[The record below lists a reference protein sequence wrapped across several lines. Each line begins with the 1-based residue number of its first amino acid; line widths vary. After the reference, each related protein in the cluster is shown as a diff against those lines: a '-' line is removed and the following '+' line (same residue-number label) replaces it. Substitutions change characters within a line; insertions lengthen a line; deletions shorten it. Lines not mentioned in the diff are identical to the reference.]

1 MKNIFLGLL
10 IAGIVSACGSNKATK
25 EEDPIQNTN
34 IISGEEKEENAEE
47 TKIEEAIEETKE
59 VATEEAPIEETPPP
73 VEEEKGECIE
83 SPDECVN
90 RWGIYLYPNGDCYQ
104 GYFKDSKRD
113 GDGTLIKANGSKITA
128 FWKNDEEAGERA
140 RDIGRTMEMK
150 FDPIKLKQSCTN
162 IINETLFGK
171 PDKPEPKSN
180 SEQNSEQVSLED
192 CSGEDQFSK
201 LLHKIATKLGRSC
214 GIAESFLSSAD
225 SFISELQNNLSKV
238 ASTNTPVEKKSELIT
253 TILNYFE
260 NDKSCIEL
268 GENKTCT
275 PLQSLLSSL
284 VALGDTAYSVKLDF
298 QGNNKLGEI
307 KKLNDD
313 LYQISIAKW
322 EQFIT
327 CKQEDEA
334 CDITYSNRIFNIVF
348 HNKLMWNM
356 KVRTITLKEFL
367 TETEYA
373 QRQQ

>member
-10 IAGIVSACGSNKATK
+10 IVGIVSACATNKATK
-25 EEDPIQNTN
+25 EEESSQNTN
-34 IISGEEKEENAEE
+34 IINGDEKEENAEQ
-47 TKIEEAIEETKE
+47 TKQEEAVVEETKE
-59 VATEEAPIEETPPP
+59 VIKEVPIIEETPAP
-73 VEEEKGECIE
+73 VEEQAKGECIE

-90 RWGIYLYPNGDCYQ
+90 RWGIYLYSNGDCYQ
-104 GYFKDSKRD
+104 GYFKDSQRD
-113 GDGTLIKANGSKITA
+113 GDGTLIKANGSKISA

-162 IINETLFGK
+162 IINEALFGK
-171 PDKPEPKSN
+171 PEKSEPKSN
-180 SEQNSEQVSLED
+180 SQQVSLEN

-201 LLHKIATKLGRSC
+201 LLHKIATKLERSC

-260 NDKSCIEL
+260 SDKSCIEL
-268 GENKTCT
+268 GENKACM
-275 PLQSLLSSL
+275 PLQTLLSDL
-284 VALGDTAYSVKLDF
+284 VALSDTAYSVKLDF
-298 QGNNKLGEI
+298 QGKNKLGEI
-307 KKLNDD
+307 EKLNDD
-313 LYQISIAKW
+313 LYQISIGKW
-322 EQFIT
+322 ERFIN

-334 CDITYSNRIFNIVF
+334 CDVNYSHRIFNIIF
-348 HNKLMWNM
+348 HNKLVWNM